1 VKRRA
6 RNADFEDQTHISN
19 EHVRV
24 FARRRVSGTVERR
37 VPLVFSF
44 AAVSLILTLALGV
57 VLGREIERSVNERGL
72 EMLRQTT
79 QSAIALTVNT
89 IVTGLSFGTEG
100 VPTTTQQKLAQ
111 ADLISSAS
119 RVLVSN
125 SDVVAVEA
133 VLADGTIIGGAGAPP
148 VGVTIPRDERF
159 RAALAGVLQIRTLDM
174 NAHSAT
180 GIEPSLLGRF
190 GDLLVLEQGVR
201 IKPGGPILAV
211 VVSYAPLGPTRRQ
224 AAADSRSIILILA
237 AGLLVLWLAVF
248 RLVVRASRALR
259 REASRNAYQATH
271 DALTA
276 LPNRVLL
283 RDRTKQAVLASR
295 RSGTYV
301 ALILIGLNRF
311 RELND
316 TLGHPLGDV
325 LLKQIG
331 PRLQEHLRESDTVG
345 RLGGDEFAVIL
356 ADLRSPETALTVAE
370 KLNVAIQQSFVL
382 DGVTVDVDSSA
393 GIATSPD
400 HGETF
405 DELLQHADI
414 AMDVAKREKLA
425 TVNYTAELDTYSA
438 DQLTLLADLRQA
450 VEQPGQIVVFYQPQA
465 ELATG
470 KVSGV
475 EALVRWQHPQ
485 NGLISPDDF
494 IPLAEHTGII
504 RPLTWLILRA
514 ALTQN
519 RQWAQAGLL
528 LRVSVNVSPRCLL
541 EPEFADNVS
550 RLLAEIGVP
559 PERLEVELT
568 ETAIMNDPDHARD
581 VLHDLAGR
589 GIRLSIDDFG
599 TGYSSMAYL
608 KMLPVHELK
617 IDRAFIENMDSDAN
631 DAAIVQYSLDLARNL
646 KVTVVA
652 EGVATQAVW
661 QLLAELGCPTAQ
673 GYYLSRPM
681 PADNLVQWIAH
692 HQTTVAAST
701 TPVTRAA
708 TTST

>member
-1 VKRRA
+1 MKPRL
-6 RNADFEDQTHISN
+6 
-19 EHVRV
+19 
-24 FARRRVSGTVERR
+24 ARRHASGTAERR
-37 VPLVFSF
+37 IPLVLSF
-44 AAVSLILTLALGV
+44 AAVSLILTLVLGF
-57 VLGREIERSVNERGL
+57 VLGRQIERSVNARGL
-72 EMLRQTT
+72 EMLRRTT

-89 IVTGLSFGTEG
+89 IVTGLSFGTNG
-100 VPTTTQQKLAQ
+100 LPATAQQQLAQ
-111 ADLISSAS
+111 VALISSAS
-119 RVLVSN
+119 RVLVAN

-133 VLADGTIIGGAGAPP
+133 VLADGTVIGGAGEPP
-148 VGVTIPRDERF
+148 VGVKIPRDVRF
-159 RAALAGVLQIRTLDM
+159 RAALAGTQQIRTLEV
-174 NAHSAT
+174 SAQSVT
-180 GIEPSLLGRF
+180 GIERSLLGRF

-201 IKPGGPILAV
+201 VVAGGPILAV
-211 VVSYAPLGPTRRQ
+211 VVSYTPLGPTRHR
-224 AAADSRSIILILA
+224 AAEDGQSIIFILA
-237 AGLLVLWLAVF
+237 AGLLILWLAVF
-248 RLVVRASRALR
+248 RLVVGASRALR
-259 REASRNAYQATH
+259 HQASANAYQATH
-271 DALTA
+271 DALTG

-283 RDRTKQAVLASR
+283 RDRTQQAVLATR
-295 RSGTYV
+295 RSGTHV
-301 ALILIGLNRF
+301 ALLLIGLNRF

-331 PRLQEHLRESDTVG
+331 PRLQDHLRDSDTVA
-345 RLGGDEFAVIL
+345 RLGGDEFAVML
-356 ADLRSPETALTVAE
+356 ADLRYPETALTVAE
-370 KLNVAIQQSFVL
+370 KLNVAIQQPFVL

-400 HGETF
+400 HGDTF

-414 AMDVAKREKLA
+414 AMYVAKREKLA
-425 TVNYTAELDTYSA
+425 TVTYTAELDTYDP

-465 ELATG
+465 DLTTG
-470 KVSGV
+470 TVFGV

-485 NGLISPDDF
+485 NGLISPDYF
-494 IPLAEHTGII
+494 IPLAEHTGLI

-519 RQWAQAGLL
+519 RQWAEAGLL

-559 PERLEVELT
+559 PERFEVELT
-568 ETAIMNDPDHARD
+568 ETAIMSDPDHARL
-581 VLHDLAGR
+581 VLHDLAER

-608 KMLPVHELK
+608 KLLPVHELK
-617 IDRAFIENMDSDAN
+617 IDRAFIEHMDTDAG
-631 DAAIVQYSLDLARNL
+631 DAALVRYSLELARNL

-652 EGVATQAVW
+652 EGVETQAVW
-661 QLLAELGCPTAQ
+661 QLLCELDCPSAQ

-681 PADNLVQWIAH
+681 SADNLVEWMAH
-692 HQTTVAAST
+692 HQTRNEAVSSERVGRAGRRDVA
-701 TPVTRAA
+701 P
-708 TTST
+708 